1 MTDICDEY
9 LVYLGR
15 RQIDTWTKLGSK
27 SSEGWFQIDY
37 ILAKCRYWNSVRTA
51 SCEAVKLEI
60 YRLDNVQASCHVVM

>member
-1 MTDICDEY
+1 MYVTNTWFTEAEDKW
-9 LVYLGR
+9 
-15 RQIDTWTKLGSK
+15 TSWTKLGSK

-60 YRLDNVQASCHVVM
+60 DRLDNVQESCHNVII